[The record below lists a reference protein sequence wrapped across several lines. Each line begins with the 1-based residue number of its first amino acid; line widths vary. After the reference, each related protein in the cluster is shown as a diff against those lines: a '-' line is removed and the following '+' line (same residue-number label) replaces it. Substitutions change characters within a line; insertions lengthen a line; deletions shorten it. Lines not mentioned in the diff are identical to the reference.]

1 MEKKQALELIKQVI
15 DAAVKRGLFDNI
27 ESTVAVNNAFAVIA
41 AEITKENDAQ

>member
-27 ESTVAVNNAFAVIA
+27 ESTVAVNNAFTVIA
-41 AEITKENDAQ
+41 QEITKENE